1 MRPLAVTSTIYSY
14 LLIIDFRPPLRCN
27 VTIDYQLLF
36 SDSAILHHSSER
48 LHRSDCHRGSEQHR
62 VSVSLHHRGLPG
74 QGQAESAR
82 EISFSILQTSGT
94 AAAAVLVFIPSFHPS
109 YITVS
114 GLGLADMK
122 TQHNIATRNLGKR
135 LKNLFSKLPEGLQS
149 RHISTTGRML
159 THISPCW
166 IFKMWWWKGI
176 NKGIRYELF

>member
-1 MRPLAVTSTIYSY
+1 MLPH
-14 LLIIDFRPPLRCN
+14 LLVLTIDFRPPLHWHCH
-27 VTIDYQLLF
+27 VIIDYQLLF

-48 LHRSDCHRGSEQHR
+48 LHRSDCHHRPEQHR

-82 EISFSILQTSGT
+82 EISFSISQTSGT
-94 AAAAVLVFIPSFHPS
+94 AAAAVLVFIPSS

-135 LKNLFSKLPEGLQS
+135 LKNLFSKLPEELQS

-159 THISPCW
+159 THISLC
-166 IFKMWWWKGI
+166 
-176 NKGIRYELF
+176 